1 MILRYSLVLFAILF
15 SSSYCDVGSWIDP
28 SDPHALD
35 RISRTSNQGAPKRPT
50 SNFDDLAVDPYDPHG
65 INIPASKRN
74 KNDKNS
80 DESMSKLQKELVDCK
95 QKSAAEPQDHLM
107 NSLLQRQASMI
118 LKAANLLTIPAE
130 SSSCYEKYMIVT
142 LNQEDLTKLQDFA
155 TTGKIDPH
163 TLDEIWSRM
172 LVPADNPD
180 VVRWHDLSY
189 WKPEFSISR
198 ETFCMFVAVG
208 GVIALIIMMAMGV
221 PLTRIILIVLV
232 MAFAFSVTM
241 RAFRMHQA
249 NTARL
254 HSLRN
259 PDTMKDM
266 PSACRPFDRNVW
278 EDIRHKIFSSMKF
291 DEETC
296 SKYYEEGYTDP
307 MTQIDIYEL
316 IIMQFSETA
325 VTVSTSFGKAF
336 GAFFE
341 NAFGDLSGWLASAVR
356 TVAKLAALLIILVV
370 SVFSFIW
377 LAPSLIKESV
387 RSTFHAITNRNQHEV
402 PPLTSRQQPA
412 PIIVNV
418 NLPSGGIISNEITPP
433 RRLSEPAPP
442 IEAVP
447 YAESSKLKR
456 LLSEPAFK
464 ASERLAPIVDS
475 AEPPLVDVIEHTQ
488 IPSDVL
494 PDASEDAPCTQLEEG
509 EQKQKTESSD
519 EISIPSNLKL
529 PVVDLDMDNSLSNSS
544 TEPDSPSRDA
554 ILAPKEVKSPFL
566 TELERLVDDEQAGR
580 VEE

>member
-1 MILRYSLVLFAILF
+1 MILRYSLVFFAILF

-35 RISRTSNQGAPKRPT
+35 RISRTPNQGAAKRPN
-50 SNFDDLAVDPYDPHG
+50 SNFDYQDVDPYDPHG

-74 KNDKNS
+74 KNDKNT

-95 QKSAAEPQDHLM
+95 QNSAAEPQDHLM

-118 LKAANLLTIPAE
+118 LKAANLLTVPAE
-130 SSSCYEKYMIVT
+130 SSSYYEKYMIVA

-172 LVPADNPD
+172 LVQADNPD
-180 VVRWHDLSY
+180 VLRWHDLSY
-189 WKPEFSISR
+189 WKPELSISR

-208 GVIALIIMMAMGV
+208 GVIALIVMMAMGV

-241 RAFRMHQA
+241 RAFRVHQA

-259 PDTMKDM
+259 PDKMKDM

-291 DEETC
+291 DEVTC

-316 IIMQFSETA
+316 IIMQFSETT

-341 NAFGDLSGWLASAVR
+341 NAFGDLSGWLATAVR

-387 RSTFHAITNRNQHEV
+387 RSTFHAITNRNQHEAAA
-402 PPLTSRQQPA
+402 LTSRQQPA

-442 IEAVP
+442 IKAVP
-447 YAESSKLKR
+447 YVESIKLKR

-464 ASERLAPIVDS
+464 ESERLAPIVDS
-475 AEPPLVDVIEHTQ
+475 AEPPLVDVIEQTQ
-488 IPSDVL
+488 SPSDVL
-494 PDASEDAPCTQLEEG
+494 PVASADQEG
-509 EQKQKTESSD
+509 DQNQKTESSD
-519 EISIPSNLKL
+519 EILIPSNLNL
-529 PVVDLDMDNSLSNSS
+529 PVVELDMENSLSNSS
-544 TEPDSPSRDA
+544 TEPDSPFRDA
-554 ILAPKEVKSPFL
+554 NLAPKEVKSPFL
-566 TELERLVDDEQAGR
+566 TELERLVDDEQADCA
-580 VEE
+580 EE